1 MVQYSWDARYSVH
14 VKLIDQ
20 QHQQLFSLINQVV
33 DAVQNLRCAQA
44 VDEILPRLVDY
55 THYHFEEEESRMHEL
70 DYPEYKPHKAQH
82 DAFKQK
88 LDQLAEQARDA
99 EEDERAS
106 VTLNML
112 QFLNDW
118 LVQHIGEVDQKM
130 APFLKEHGVE

>member
-1 MVQYSWDARYSVH
+1 MVQYSWDASYSIQ

-33 DAVQNLRCAQA
+33 DAVQNLRCAEA
-44 VDEILPRLVDY
+44 VDEIMPKLVDY
-55 THYHFEEEESRMHEL
+55 TRYHFEEEESRMQEL
-70 DYPEYKPHKAQH
+70 GYPEYKQHKAQH

-88 LDQLAEQARDA
+88 LDQLAAKAKGAPDG
-99 EEDERAS
+99 ERAS
-106 VTLNML
+106 VTLDML
-112 QFLNDW
+112 RFLNDW